1 MTEGAHVCRTI
12 VVVVA
17 LVAAVITGCGN
28 KAGPSDSPD
37 ADAGAP
43 QQASSK
49 PAGGGEPLHDAFIAA
64 NKSAAWFG
72 AIDQVKLDDRA
83 VIVRTT
89 LGEGDE
95 ATARKVCEAAYVTAS
110 ASKVVFQSVAVRTA
124 DDATLAHRSKLSG
137 DVACK

>member
-1 MTEGAHVCRTI
+1 MGRTI

-28 KAGPSDSPD
+28 KSGPDGSPETN
-37 ADAGAP
+37 AGAR

-49 PAGGGEPLHDAFIAA
+49 AVSDGGPLHDAFTAA

-72 AIDQVKLDDRA
+72 AIDGVQVDGRA

-89 LGEGDE
+89 LKGGDE
-95 ATARKVCEAAYVTAS
+95 ATARKVCEAAYAAAS
-110 ASKVVFQSVAVRTA
+110 ASKVVFQSVAVRTT
-124 DDATLAHRSKLSG
+124 DGSTLAHRSRLSG
-137 DVACK
+137 DIACR

>member
-28 KAGPSDSPD
+28 KAGPSDSPGT
-37 ADAGAP
+37 DAGSP

-49 PAGGGEPLHDAFIAA
+49 PVSDGEPLHDAFTAA

-89 LGEGDE
+89 LAEGDE
-95 ATARKVCEAAYVTAS
+95 ATARKVCEAAYATAS
-110 ASKVVFQSVAVRTA
+110 ASKVIFQSVAVRTV